1 MTLKYYLSLIWRWW
15 WVWLISLVLALAS
28 GYLYTQ
34 RQPRIYMARTTIMVG
49 QSIASPNP
57 DPQLIGLARSLAQI
71 YGDMAKRLPVT
82 QPVIEKLGLQ
92 LQPDEL
98 AKRIE
103 TRVLFDAQL
112 LEIVVYDT
120 DPQWAATIANTVA
133 EELIR
138 QSPSVD
144 TENERFVRQQLDDL
158 QIQIEK
164 ADADIRDLRSAILTM
179 TSATEINEAQARIRE
194 LEQLKR
200 DNQSTYSQLLLSLN
214 TNRPNTLRVVEPAVA
229 PEQPVGPKVAL
240 NLAIAGAIGLMLAVG
255 TIVFLEYR
263 DDTIRWDGHIQSKVM
278 GMPVLGAM
286 PRLSSKDE
294 RLIAWSAPHSGAAE
308 LVRQLRTNIFLARPG
323 GYMRVLLVTSSAPQD
338 GKTLISGNLAV
349 SIASAGMRVVLVD
362 ADLRIPMLHELF
374 DLPNTRGLTELLS
387 ADPSAPLTL
396 EDVLLPTHVPNLMLL
411 PAGRPPLDP
420 MTLLAS
426 PRLPALLDYLRNQAD
441 MIILDS
447 PPVATM
453 PDALILDAL
462 ADATLLV
469 VTAGGTSR
477 RLLQAARNRLME
489 REGGRLPGLV
499 FNYVSSGGL
508 GGYGYSYYRYSYYYR
523 PRERRRFGLFRR
535 QPTPAAN
542 GSAGPSNGTVGS
554 AEGVAADKDGFVELE
569 EAAAYLGISLTTAR
583 RWCES
588 GQLPATKQGR
598 YWKVRRADLEGMARG
613 S

>member
-15 WVWLISLVLALAS
+15 WVWLVSLALALAS

-34 RQPRIYMARTTIMVG
+34 RQPRIYMARTTLMVG
-49 QSIASPNP
+49 QSIANPNP
-57 DPQLIGLARSLAQI
+57 DPQYIGLARSLAQI
-71 YGDMAKRLPVT
+71 YGDLAKRLPVT
-82 QPVIEKLGLQ
+82 QPVIEKLGLKV
-92 LQPDEL
+92 QPEEL
-98 AKRIE
+98 AERIV
-103 TRVLFDAQL
+103 TRVLFDAQV

-120 DPQWAATIANTVA
+120 DPQWAATIANAVA

-144 TENERFVRQQLDDL
+144 TENERFVRQQLEDL
-158 QIQIEK
+158 QGQIEK
-164 ADADIRDLRSAILTM
+164 ADADIKDLRSAILNM

-214 TNRPNTLRVVEPAVA
+214 TNRPNTLRVIEPAIA
-229 PEQPVGPKVAL
+229 PDQPVGPKLAL
-240 NLAIAGAIGLMLAVG
+240 NMAIAGAIGLMLAVG
-255 TIVFLEYR
+255 TIVFLEYM
-263 DDTIRWDGHIQSKVM
+263 DDTIRWDGQIQSKVM

-294 RLIAWSAPHSGAAE
+294 RLIVWSAPHSGAAE

-323 GYMRVLLVTSSAPQD
+323 GHTQILLVTSPAPQD
-338 GKTLISGNLAV
+338 GKTLLSGNLAI
-349 SIASAGMRVVLVD
+349 SIALAGMRVVLVD
-362 ADLRIPMLHELF
+362 TDLRIPMLHELF
-374 DLPNTRGLTELLS
+374 DLPNTRGLAELLS
-387 ADPSAPLTL
+387 ADQVDPLTL

-426 PRLPALLDYLRNQAD
+426 PRLPALLDRLRYQAD
-441 MIILDS
+441 IIILDS

-453 PDALILDAL
+453 PDAVILDAL

-469 VTAGGTSR
+469 VTADGTSR

-499 FNYVSSGGL
+499 FNKVSSGGL
-508 GGYGYSYYRYSYYYR
+508 GGYGYTYRYYHYR

-535 QPTPAAN
+535 QPASATN
-542 GSAGPSNGTVGS
+542 GSASSSNGTVSS
-554 AEGVAADKDGFVELE
+554 AEHIAADKDGFVELE
-569 EAAAYLGISLTTAR
+569 EAAAYLGISPTTAR

-588 GQLPATKQGR
+588 GRLPATKQGR
-598 YWKVRRADLEGMARG
+598 RWKVRRADLESMSPG

>member
-15 WVWLISLVLALAS
+15 WVWLISVALALAS

-34 RQPRIYMARTTIMVG
+34 RQPRIYMARTTLMVG
-49 QSIASPNP
+49 QSIANPNP
-57 DPQLIGLARSLAQI
+57 DPQYIGLARSLAQI
-71 YGDMAKRLPVT
+71 YGDLAKRLPVT
-82 QPVIEKLGLQ
+82 QPVIEKLGLKV
-92 LQPDEL
+92 QPDEL
-98 AKRIE
+98 AERIV

-112 LEIVVYDT
+112 LEITVYDT
-120 DPQWAATIANTVA
+120 DPQWAAAIANALA

-158 QIQIEK
+158 QSQIEQ
-164 ADADIRDLRSAILTM
+164 ADADIQSLRSAILNM
-179 TSATEINEAQARIRE
+179 TSATEINEAQSRIRE

-214 TNRPNTLRVVEPAVA
+214 ANRPNTLRVVEPAIV
-229 PEQPVGPKVAL
+229 PDQPVGPKLML
-240 NLAIAGAIGLMLAVG
+240 NMAIAGAVGLMLAVG
-255 TIVFLEYR
+255 TIVFLEYM
-263 DDTIRWDGHIQSKVM
+263 DDTIRWDGQIHSKVM

-323 GYMRVLLVTSSAPQD
+323 GYTRTLLVTSPAPQD

-349 SIASAGMRVVLVD
+349 SLASAGTRVVLVD
-362 ADLRIPMLHELF
+362 TDLRVPMLHELF

-387 ADPSAPLTL
+387 ADQADPLTL

-420 MTLLAS
+420 MILLAS
-426 PRLPALLDYLRNQAD
+426 PRLPALLDRLCDQAD
-441 MIILDS
+441 LIILDS

-508 GGYGYSYYRYSYYYR
+508 GGYGYTYRYYTYR

-535 QPTPAAN
+535 QPAPATN
-542 GSAGPSNGTVGS
+542 GSPGSSNGTVS
-554 AEGVAADKDGFVELE
+554 SMELTADQDGFVELE

-588 GQLPATKQGR
+588 GRLPATKQGR
-598 YWKVRRADLEGMARG
+598 RWKVRRADLEGMAKG

>member
-1 MTLKYYLSLIWRWW
+1 MTLKYYLSLIGRWW
-15 WVWLISLVLALAS
+15 WVWLISLALALAS

-34 RQPRIYMARTTIMVG
+34 RQPRIYMSRTTLMVG
-49 QSIASPNP
+49 QSIANPNP
-57 DPQLIGLARSLAQI
+57 DPQYIGLARSLAQI
-71 YGDMAKRLPVT
+71 YGDLAKRLPVT
-82 QPVIEKLGLQ
+82 QPVIEKLGLK
-92 LQPDEL
+92 LTPDEL
-98 AKRIE
+98 AKRME

-112 LEIVVYDT
+112 LEITVYDT
-120 DPQWAATIANTVA
+120 DPQWAATIANAVA

-158 QIQIEK
+158 QSQIEK
-164 ADADIRDLRSAILTM
+164 ADADIKSLRSAILNM
-179 TSATEINEAQARIRE
+179 TSATEINEAQSRIRE

-214 TNRPNTLRVVEPAVA
+214 TNRPNTLRVMEPAIV
-229 PEQPVGPKVAL
+229 PDQPVGPKLTL
-240 NLAIAGAIGLMLAVG
+240 NVAIAGAIGLMLAVA
-255 TIVFLEYR
+255 TIVFLEYM
-263 DDTIRWDGHIQSKVM
+263 DDTIRWDGQIHSKVM

-294 RLIAWSAPHSGAAE
+294 RLIAWGAPHSGAAE

-323 GYMRVLLVTSSAPQD
+323 GTTRVLLVTSPAPQD
-338 GKTLISGNLAV
+338 GKTLIAGNLAV
-349 SIASAGMRVVLVD
+349 SMASAGMRVVLVD
-362 ADLRIPMLHELF
+362 TDLRIPMLHELF

-387 ADPSAPLTL
+387 ADRPDPFAL
-396 EDVLLPTHVPNLMLL
+396 EEVLLPTHVPNLMLL

-426 PRLPALLDYLRNQAD
+426 PRLPALLDGLRERAD
-441 MIILDS
+441 LIILDS

-508 GGYGYSYYRYSYYYR
+508 GGYGYTYRYYYYR
-523 PRERRRFGLFRR
+523 PRERRRFGWFRR
-535 QPTPAAN
+535 QPAPVTN
-542 GSAGPSNGTVGS
+542 GASSSNGAAGS
-554 AEGVAADKDGFVELE
+554 AELAADRDGFVELE
-569 EAAAYLGISLTTAR
+569 EAAAYLGISPATAR

-588 GQLPATKQGR
+588 GRLPATKQGR
-598 YWKVRRADLEGMARG
+598 RWKVRRADLETMGRG
-613 S
+613 G

>member
-15 WVWLISLVLALAS
+15 WVWLISLALALAS
-28 GYLYTQ
+28 GYFYTQ

-57 DPQLIGLARSLAQI
+57 DPQLIGLARTLAQI
-71 YGDMAKRLPVT
+71 YGDLAKRLPVT
-82 QPVIEKLGLQ
+82 QPVIERLGLK

-98 AKRIE
+98 AERIE
-103 TRVLFDAQL
+103 TRVLFNAQL
-112 LEIVVYDT
+112 LEIIVYDT

-158 QIQIEK
+158 QSQIEK
-164 ADADIRDLRSAILTM
+164 ADADIRDLRSAILNM

-214 TNRPNTLRVVEPAVA
+214 TNRPNTLRVVEPAVV
-229 PEQPVGPKVAL
+229 PDRPIGPKLTL
-240 NLAIAGAIGLMLAVG
+240 NMAIAGAVGLILAVA
-255 TIVFLEYR
+255 TIMFLEYM
-263 DDTIRWDGHIQSKVM
+263 DDTIRWDGQIQSKVM

-286 PRLSSKDE
+286 PRLSSRDE

-323 GYMRVLLVTSSAPQD
+323 EYTRTLLVTSPAPHD

-362 ADLRIPMLHELF
+362 TDLRIPMLHELF

-387 ADPSAPLTL
+387 ADQPDPLTL

-426 PRLPALLDYLRNQAD
+426 PRLSVVLEYLRNQAD
-441 MIILDS
+441 LIILDS

-508 GGYGYSYYRYSYYYR
+508 GGYGYPYRYTYYRS
-523 PRERRRFGLFRR
+523 REPGRRRFGLFRR
-535 QPTPAAN
+535 QPAPAAN
-542 GSAGPSNGTVGS
+542 GGAGPSNGTVTAPEKS
-554 AEGVAADKDGFVELE
+554 AADKDGFVELE
-569 EAAAYLGISLTTAR
+569 EAAAYLGISPATAR

-588 GQLPATKQGR
+588 GRLPATKQGR
-598 YWKVRRADLEGMARG
+598 RWKVRRADLG
-613 S
+613 SMTPGS